1 MSRAKRSNF
10 KKEDETSAGCFIV
23 AVLVIGT
30 IIIVALAVSDNITGV
45 LLGIL
50 LVPVISGILGAW
62 FMAFLSKRREEE
74 KRWRQE
80 LEELRRKWEEED
92 QQEKIQEGLKSLGTS
107 GSIND
112 ISGRDFE
119 EIVGRIFSKMGYS
132 VSTTKGS
139 GDEGIDLYLKSK
151 EGRRAGVQCK
161 RWKGIVGQS
170 VIRGFYGSLMHAHL
184 KKGYVV
190 TTGKFSKAA
199 KDFVRD
205 KPIILIDG
213 DELRK
218 IIVEGDKGKH

>member
-1 MSRAKRSNF
+1 MSRAKKSNSE
-10 KKEDETSAGCFIV
+10 KEDATSARCFV
-23 AVLVIGT
+23 LAVLVIGA
-30 IIIVALAVSDNITGV
+30 IIVVPLAMSENFTGL
-45 LLGIL
+45 LLGIF
-50 LVPVISGILGAW
+50 LVPVISVALFLW
-62 FMAFLSKRREEE
+62 YRAFLSKIREEE
-74 KRWRQE
+74 ERWRQE
-80 LEELRRKWEEED
+80 LKELRRKWEEEE

-107 GSIND
+107 GSIDD

-119 EIVGRIFSKMGYS
+119 EIVGRIFSKMGHS

-161 RWKGIVGQS
+161 RWKGIVGQP
-170 VIRGFYGSLMHAHL
+170 VIRGFYGSLIHAHL

-190 TTGKFSKAA
+190 TTGKFSKGA

-218 IIVEGDKGKH
+218 IIVEGDKGKY